1 MEMNFCRRCGEA
13 LAHKTGKVYQ
23 CANAHTIFASPTPST
38 GIFFLTADNKVVLS
52 VRGIEPHKGML
63 DAFGGFLDDEETL
76 ETAAMRELTEELGL
90 HEGDYEP
97 LNYLTSAV
105 GHYPYQGE
113 TPQVIT
119 ALYWTRLGK
128 DVQLNPQDDVAAVEV
143 VPLHNVDMDM
153 VHDEDIRVGIR
164 TLQHLFPKEAK

>member
-1 MEMNFCRRCGEA
+1 
-13 LAHKTGKVYQ
+13 
-23 CANAHTIFASPTPST
+23 
-38 GIFFLTADNKVVLS
+38 
-52 VRGIEPHKGML
+52 ML